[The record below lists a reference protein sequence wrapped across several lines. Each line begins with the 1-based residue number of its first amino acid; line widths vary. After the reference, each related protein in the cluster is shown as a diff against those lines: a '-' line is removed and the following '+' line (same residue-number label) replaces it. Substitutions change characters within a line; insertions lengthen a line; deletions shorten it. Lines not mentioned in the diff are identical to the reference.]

1 MPALITLYLFAVR
14 AGDRP
19 LARAL
24 ATTLRS
30 NQPLRDEVDR
40 ALLEMPRGAARW
52 SPEASRV
59 VSRLASILR

>member
-1 MPALITLYLFAVR
+1 MPDLITLYLFAVR

-30 NQPLRDEVDR
+30 NPPLREEADQ

-59 VSRLASILR
+59 ASRLASTLR

>member
-1 MPALITLYLFAVR
+1 MPNLITLYLFAVR

-30 NQPLRDEVDR
+30 DKPLRDEADR
-40 ALLEMPRGAARW
+40 ALLEMPRGPPRW
-52 SPEASRV
+52 SPEARRV
-59 VSRLASILR
+59 VSRLASTLR